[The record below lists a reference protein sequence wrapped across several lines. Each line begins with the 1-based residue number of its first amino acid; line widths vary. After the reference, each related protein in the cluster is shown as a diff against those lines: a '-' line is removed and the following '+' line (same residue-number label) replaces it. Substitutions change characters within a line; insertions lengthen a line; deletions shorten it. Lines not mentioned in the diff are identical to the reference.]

1 MYRGRVTNIMD
12 FGCFVELSGLRSRC
26 EGLVHLANITKNRH
40 AYFLLH
46 VPAAY
51 TVSMQHSC

>member
-26 EGLVHLANITKNRH
+26 EGLVHLANITKTR
-40 AYFLLH
+40 YDTFSYQL
-46 VPAAY
+46 
-51 TVSMQHSC
+51 C